1 MSVFNKSLN
10 EFYAEDKQ
18 LEGNFFFYIIYA
30 AANNTYILFR
40 KAGIFNP
47 YTPRRV
53 ILTRSKV

>member
-10 EFYAEDKQ
+10 EFYAKDKQ

-40 KAGIFNP
+40 KAGIFK
-47 YTPRRV
+47 
-53 ILTRSKV
+53 LSKKAFKEKDY